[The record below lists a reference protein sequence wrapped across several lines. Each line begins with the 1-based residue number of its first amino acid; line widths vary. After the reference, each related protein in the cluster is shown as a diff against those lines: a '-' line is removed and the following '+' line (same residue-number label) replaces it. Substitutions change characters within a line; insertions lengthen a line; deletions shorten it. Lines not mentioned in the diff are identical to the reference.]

1 MKRSLILIS
10 VLSAV
15 AFIFTL
21 VTSVIA
27 SDQADNIKVI
37 KTPLYGDPMKAE
49 GIEMSI
55 DLQMNRHHFWDIKHM
70 PGEDGYTDVDY
81 DHYYLGYNEES
92 TPEPNISIDLF
103 TQGGMS

>member
-10 VLSAV
+10 VLSAA

-27 SDQADNIKVI
+27 SSQADDIELVEL
-37 KTPLYGDPMKAE
+37 PLYGDPMKAE

-55 DLQMNRHHFWDIKHM
+55 DLQMNRHHVWDIKHM

-81 DHYYLGYNEES
+81 DHYYLG
-92 TPEPNISIDLF
+92 
-103 TQGGMS
+103 